1 MIGNYMLSQTPSV
14 GEKTVTAVAAA
25 LFAGA
30 SPLSGRQVLIVR
42 NNDPAIRIRVGPSE
56 VTQQGGVPVEPGASA
71 EFPFDQAASVPVF
84 AISEGA
90 AVAVNIWEGK

>member
-1 MIGNYMLSQTPSV
+1 MIGNYMLNQAPLV
-14 GEKTVTAVAAA
+14 GEKTVTAVAAQ

-30 SPLSGRQVLIVR
+30 SAMSGRQVLIVR
-42 NNDPAIRIRVGPSE
+42 NNDPAIRIRVGPSG
-56 VTQQGGVPVEPGASA
+56 VTQQSGTPVEPGASA